1 MHGASVI
8 GNQRSGVHL
17 WRNCAVMVA
26 CFASLNASPKSY
38 TTCIKGC
45 KESYRSAT
53 MHTGKLV
60 VLVLV
65 LIGIIATVLVWQ
77 LGPHN

>member
-1 MHGASVI
+1 
-8 GNQRSGVHL
+8 
-17 WRNCAVMVA
+17 
-26 CFASLNASPKSY
+26 
-38 TTCIKGC
+38 
-45 KESYRSAT
+45 